1 MKISNVQTS
10 SLQGVIC
17 MIHRKRVLAIIPA
30 RGGSK
35 GLTRKNIREVLD
47 KPLIAWTIEEAKK
60 SRYIDRLILSSE
72 DKEIISVAEQWGC
85 EVPFV
90 RPLHLAQDETPGI
103 DPVLHAL
110 KCLPGYDLVVLLQP
124 TSPLRTVED
133 IDQCIEMCMI
143 ENAKAC
149 VSITE
154 PDKSPYCMYKLNEN
168 KQLQTLLKTDSISSR
183 QIVPS
188 VYSLNGACYVADSN
202 WLSQTKN
209 FVTND
214 TVAYIMPKER
224 SLDVDDELDLEIL
237 KLMLKRQ
244 GGRL

>member
-85 EVPFV
+85 EVI
-90 RPLHLAQDETPGI
+90 R
-103 DPVLHAL
+103 
-110 KCLPGYDLVVLLQP
+110 
-124 TSPLRTVED
+124 TS
-133 IDQCIEMCMI
+133 
-143 ENAKAC
+143 
-149 VSITE
+149 
-154 PDKSPYCMYKLNEN
+154 
-168 KQLQTLLKTDSISSR
+168 
-183 QIVPS
+183 
-188 VYSLNGACYVADSN
+188 
-202 WLSQTKN
+202 
-209 FVTND
+209 VTFG
-214 TVAYIMPKER
+214 
-224 SLDVDDELDLEIL
+224 S
-237 KLMLKRQ
+237 
-244 GGRL
+244 G